1 MTDAQQVK
9 LLKSAMILGICLL
22 ICGHIVL
29 VVTFS
34 NDAIGHHGFILG
46 AAMSA
51 IGVVLSLPTKIYL
64 TILLMEH
71 EESTNPNMTRSAE
84 AQQRAKDKAFKH

>member
-1 MTDAQQVK
+1 MTEKQQVR

-22 ICGHIVL
+22 VCGHIVL
-29 VVTFS
+29 AITFS
-34 NDAIGHHGFILG
+34 NDAIGPRGFILG
-46 AAMSA
+46 AAFSA

-84 AQQRAKDKAFKH
+84 AQQRAKDKEFQH